1 MTLRMDSPFD
11 PEVKTFVLDNV
22 RSVWALELL
31 LLLRRGRERAW
42 TAKELTRRF
51 PTTVSLVDS
60 VLEQFRLFGLVR
72 RDSAGARYEP
82 AADFLDELCHK
93 LEAAYRERPAAVR
106 SLIGKQPDYVRSLA
120 AAFRIIGPEE

>member
-1 MTLRMDSPFD
+1 MTVGTDSPFD
-11 PEVKTFVLDNV
+11 PEVKTFVVDNV

-31 LLLRRGRERAW
+31 LLLRKGRERAW

-51 PTTVSLVDS
+51 PTTVSLVDAA
-60 VLEQFRLFGLVR
+60 LEQFRLFGLVR
-72 RDSAGARYEP
+72 RDGAGARYEP
-82 AADFLDELCHK
+82 AADFLDELCDK

-120 AAFRIIGPEE
+120 AAFRIIGPGE

>member
-1 MTLRMDSPFD
+1 MTVGTDSPFD
-11 PEVKTFVLDNV
+11 PEVKTFVVDNV

-31 LLLRRGRERAW
+31 LLLRKGRERAW

-51 PTTVSLVDS
+51 PTTVSLVDAA
-60 VLEQFRLFGLVR
+60 LEQFRAFGLVR

-82 AADFLDELCHK
+82 TADFLDELCTK

-120 AAFRIIGPEE
+120 AAFRIIRPDE

>member
-31 LLLRRGRERAW
+31 LLLKRGRERVW
-42 TAKELTRRF
+42 TARELTRRF

-72 RDSAGARYEP
+72 RDAKGARYEP
-82 AADFLDELCHK
+82 AADFLDELCGK
-93 LEAAYRERPAAVR
+93 LEVAYRERPAAVR

-120 AAFRIIGPEE
+120 AAFRIIGPED

>member
-31 LLLRRGRERAW
+31 LLLKRGRERVW
-42 TAKELTRRF
+42 TARELTRRF

-72 RDSAGARYEP
+72 RDAKGSRYEP
-82 AADFLDELCHK
+82 AADFLDELCGK
-93 LEAAYRERPAAVR
+93 LEVAYRERPAAVR

-120 AAFRIIGPEE
+120 ASFRMIGPEV